1 MTNTF
6 IMMDVIRFIME
17 YCGEC
22 VSERPIND
30 AKPCPGWVPDRPVVT
45 ICPEIA
51 TFEDVDMHSASL
63 PLASD
68 ALTHESLP
76 QTKWIVK
83 FLLTAGVIIVCLGI
97 VMTVASV
104 IFLIFSAI

>member
-1 MTNTF
+1 
-6 IMMDVIRFIME
+6 MDVTRIIME

-30 AKPCPGWVPDRPVVT
+30 AKPCPDWVPDRPVVT
-45 ICPEIA
+45 VCPEND

-68 ALTHESLP
+68 ALTHEYEP
-76 QTKWIVK
+76 QAKRIVK

-97 VMTVASV
+97 VITMASI

>member
-1 MTNTF
+1 MINTF
-6 IMMDVIRFIME
+6 IVVDVIRIIME

-30 AKPCPGWVPDRPVVT
+30 AKPCPDWVPDRPVVT
-45 ICPEIA
+45 VCPETA
-51 TFEDVDMHSASL
+51 TFEDVDIHSVSL

-68 ALTHESLP
+68 ALTHESEP
-76 QTKWIVK
+76 QTNRIVK

-97 VMTVASV
+97 VMTVASI
-104 IFLIFSAI
+104 IFLIFSGI